1 MNLTIESQ
9 NIIKGIDTLE
19 YVDKLY
25 LLSYLT
31 RDLKKSGVKSTN
43 YLTELKGLGKEIWQ
57 NGNIDSY
64 IQNERGS
71 WE

>member
-25 LLSYLT
+25 LLSYIT
-31 RDLKKSGVKSTN
+31 RDLIKSGVKTN
-43 YLTELKGLGKEIWQ
+43 YYLTELKGLGKEIWQ
-57 NGNIDSY
+57 NRDVDSY
-64 IQNERGS
+64 VQNERAS